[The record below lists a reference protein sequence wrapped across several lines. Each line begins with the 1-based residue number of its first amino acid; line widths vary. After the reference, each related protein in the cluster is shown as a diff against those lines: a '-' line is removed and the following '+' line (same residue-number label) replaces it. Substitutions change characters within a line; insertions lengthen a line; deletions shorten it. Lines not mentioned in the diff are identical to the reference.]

1 MQTDR
6 TVAGSSTGNSNGET
20 ISGHNTLK
28 PQFAT
33 VGGPADFSFQK
44 PTISSYQA
52 SDIDVKFEQY
62 FGSNIS
68 DSQLEGQR
76 KLIQRQIEV

>member
-1 MQTDR
+1 M
-6 TVAGSSTGNSNGET
+6 AGSSTGNSSGET
-20 ISGHNTLK
+20 TSGPSTLK

-33 VGGPADFSFQK
+33 VGGPAEFSFPQFPK
-44 PTISSYQA
+44 PTPSSSQA

-62 FGSNIS
+62 FGSNRYIS
-68 DSQLEGQR
+68 DSQLEEQR